1 MTFLYEKLDSAREWD
16 RIKLVPGY
24 VLDNLNSKMPIRP
37 YQKEALENFI
47 TYFENPRLRNKPSQ
61 TLFHMATG
69 SGKTYIMAA
78 LVIYLYK
85 QGYRNFIFFVN
96 LGNIVEKTKLNFLDA
111 VSSKYLFSN
120 DIVIDGEHV
129 KINEVSN
136 FQGVDDKSINICFST
151 IQGLHADMWTAKEN
165 AMTYDDFESQKVVLI
180 SDEAHHIN
188 ADTKKLNKEEAEN
201 YHSWEE
207 TVKRIFY
214 ASPDNV
220 MLEFTATC
228 DLQNTLIRNEYESK
242 IIYDYPLR
250 KFRKDLYSKEII
262 SLRTD
267 LTIMQRALQG
277 IILSQYRLKIFKDN
291 RLDIKPVILFKASK
305 IEESKQRMA
314 EFIEMIR
321 NLSAHHIEAVAE
333 LNNDELMAKAYKYFS
348 SNGFSYDM
356 LVAELKEAF
365 SEEHCVSVND
375 NAEAEQKQL
384 LLNSLEDKDNP
395 YRAIFEVKKLDEGWD
410 VLNLFDI
417 VRLYETRQS
426 GGKTIS
432 KTTVAEAQ
440 LIGRGARYC
449 PFSVDDQ
456 NKYKRKYDADLNN
469 PLRICETLVYH
480 CQNDSRYIA
489 ELHQALREIG
499 VEPEMLKRRY
509 VLKDS
514 FKNSSVYKS
523 FMYVNRRVEVSRNNV
538 YELQPSIRNTVY
550 TLRTETGESG
560 ENIILE
566 DDNTFSDAKVTL
578 NSYETSIGEIAEL
591 NYAVVNK
598 ALGMYPALKFNV
610 LHKYF
615 PHLESTREFITSKKY
630 LSPIRI
636 NIRSRFSEPP
646 MRLLTLAVHKVL
658 AAVAENLAKTEI
670 SYIGTKEFHAVPV
683 SKVFKDKEVGF
694 EKEVRGG
701 QGVSQNDPTVEKD
714 IRMDLSSMDWY
725 AFNDNY
731 GTSEEKALVAFIK
744 DYMGKINE
752 TYAKAYLVR
761 NERHFPIY
769 TFEAGERF
777 EPDFVLFLQKGEKDR
792 VEQMQVFIE
801 PKGKQ
806 LIAGD
811 KWKENFLLQIKQ
823 EASVVKALVDDR
835 KYTVWGLHF
844 FNREERDSEFR
855 NDFEEIVMQ

>member
-16 RIKLVPGY
+16 RIKPVPGY
-24 VLDNLNSKMPIRP
+24 VLDNLNPKMPIRP

-111 VSSKYLFSN
+111 ASSKYLFSN

-136 FQGVDDKSINICFST
+136 FQGIDDKSINICFST

-165 AMTYDDFESQKVVLI
+165 AMTYADFESQKVVLI

-207 TVKRIFY
+207 TVKRIFH

-228 DLQNTLIRNEYESK
+228 DLQNPLIRNEYESK

-365 SEEHCVSVND
+365 SEEHCVSVN
-375 NAEAEQKQL
+375 N
-384 LLNSLEDKDNP
+384 
-395 YRAIFEVKKLDEGWD
+395 KL
-410 VLNLFDI
+410 FF
-417 VRLYETRQS
+417 T
-426 GGKTIS
+426 
-432 KTTVAEAQ
+432 
-440 LIGRGARYC
+440 
-449 PFSVDDQ
+449 
-456 NKYKRKYDADLNN
+456 
-469 PLRICETLVYH
+469 
-480 CQNDSRYIA
+480 
-489 ELHQALREIG
+489 
-499 VEPEMLKRRY
+499 
-509 VLKDS
+509 
-514 FKNSSVYKS
+514 
-523 FMYVNRRVEVSRNNV
+523 
-538 YELQPSIRNTVY
+538 
-550 TLRTETGESG
+550 
-560 ENIILE
+560 
-566 DDNTFSDAKVTL
+566 
-578 NSYETSIGEIAEL
+578 
-591 NYAVVNK
+591 K
-598 ALGMYPALKFNV
+598 A
-610 LHKYF
+610 
-615 PHLESTREFITSKKY
+615 
-630 LSPIRI
+630 
-636 NIRSRFSEPP
+636 
-646 MRLLTLAVHKVL
+646 
-658 AAVAENLAKTEI
+658 
-670 SYIGTKEFHAVPV
+670 
-683 SKVFKDKEVGF
+683 
-694 EKEVRGG
+694 
-701 QGVSQNDPTVEKD
+701 
-714 IRMDLSSMDWY
+714 
-725 AFNDNY
+725 
-731 GTSEEKALVAFIK
+731 
-744 DYMGKINE
+744 
-752 TYAKAYLVR
+752 
-761 NERHFPIY
+761 
-769 TFEAGERF
+769 
-777 EPDFVLFLQKGEKDR
+777 
-792 VEQMQVFIE
+792 
-801 PKGKQ
+801 
-806 LIAGD
+806 
-811 KWKENFLLQIKQ
+811 
-823 EASVVKALVDDR
+823 
-835 KYTVWGLHF
+835 
-844 FNREERDSEFR
+844 
-855 NDFEEIVMQ
+855 

>member
-1 MTFLYEKLDSAREWD
+1 MTFLYEKFDSAREWD
-16 RIKLVPGY
+16 RIKPVPGY
-24 VLDNLNSKMPIRP
+24 VLDNLNPKMPIRP

-111 VSSKYLFSN
+111 ASSKYLFSN

-207 TVKRIFY
+207 TVKRIFH

-228 DLQNTLIRNEYESK
+228 DLQNPLIRNEYESK

-499 VEPEMLKRRY
+499 VEPKCSGVVMSSKT
-509 VLKDS
+509 VLKIP
-514 FKNSSVYKS
+514 VY
-523 FMYVNRRVEVSRNNV
+523 
-538 YELQPSIRNTVY
+538 I
-550 TLRTETGESG
+550 
-560 ENIILE
+560 
-566 DDNTFSDAKVTL
+566 
-578 NSYETSIGEIAEL
+578 
-591 NYAVVNK
+591 K
-598 ALGMYPALKFNV
+598 ALC
-610 LHKYF
+610 
-615 PHLESTREFITSKKY
+615 T
-630 LSPIRI
+630 
-636 NIRSRFSEPP
+636 
-646 MRLLTLAVHKVL
+646 LT
-658 AAVAENLAKTEI
+658 
-670 SYIGTKEFHAVPV
+670 
-683 SKVFKDKEVGF
+683 
-694 EKEVRGG
+694 
-701 QGVSQNDPTVEKD
+701 GV
-714 IRMDLSSMDWY
+714 
-725 AFNDNY
+725 
-731 GTSEEKALVAFIK
+731 
-744 DYMGKINE
+744 
-752 TYAKAYLVR
+752 
-761 NERHFPIY
+761 
-769 TFEAGERF
+769 
-777 EPDFVLFLQKGEKDR
+777 
-792 VEQMQVFIE
+792 
-801 PKGKQ
+801 
-806 LIAGD
+806 
-811 KWKENFLLQIKQ
+811 
-823 EASVVKALVDDR
+823 
-835 KYTVWGLHF
+835 
-844 FNREERDSEFR
+844 
-855 NDFEEIVMQ
+855 

>member
-16 RIKLVPGY
+16 RIKPVPGY
-24 VLDNLNSKMPIRP
+24 VLDNLNPKMPIRP

-111 VSSKYLFSN
+111 ASSKYLFSN
-120 DIVIDGEHV
+120 DIVINGEHV

-207 TVKRIFY
+207 TVKRIFH

-228 DLQNTLIRNEYESK
+228 DLQNPLIRNEYESK

-250 KFRKDLYSKEII
+250 KFRKDIYSKEII

-538 YELQPSIRNTVY
+538 YELQPSVRNTVY
-550 TLRTETGESG
+550 SLRAETGESG

-566 DDNTFSDAKVTL
+566 DDNTTSDAKVEL
-578 NSYETSIGEIAEL
+578 YLYETSIRQIATI
-591 NYAVVNK
+591 NYAIVNK
-598 ALGMYPALKFNV
+598 DLGMYPALKFNI

-615 PHLESTREFITSKKY
+615 PHLETTREFITSEKY
-630 LSPIRI
+630 LGSIKI
-636 NIRSRFSEPP
+636 NIKSRFSEPP
-646 MRLLTLAVHKVL
+646 LRLLTLAVHKVL
-658 AAVAENLAKTEI
+658 NAVADTLAKTEI
-670 SYIGTKEFHAVPV
+670 SYMGTKDFHAVPV
-683 SKVFKDKEVGF
+683 EKIFKDKEVGF
-694 EKEVRGG
+694 EREVSGG
-701 QGVSQNDPTVEKD
+701 QGVSQNDPSVAND
-714 IRMDLSSMDWY
+714 IRMDLSRMDWY

-731 GTSEEKALVAFIK
+731 STSEEKALVAFIK
-744 DYMGKINE
+744 DYMEKINE
-752 TYAKAYLVR
+752 KYAKAYLVR

-769 TFEAGERF
+769 SFEAGERF
-777 EPDFVLFLQKGEKDR
+777 EPDFVLFLQKGEKDSI
-792 VEQMQVFIE
+792 EQMQIFIE
-801 PKGKQ
+801 PKGEQ
-806 LIAGD
+806 LLAGD
-811 KWKENFLLQIKQ
+811 KWKEDFLLQIKQ

-844 FNREERDSEFR
+844 FNREKRDSEFR
-855 NDFEEIVMQ
+855 DDFKELL

>member
-16 RIKLVPGY
+16 RIKPVPGY

-165 AMTYDDFESQKVVLI
+165 SMTYDDFESQKVVLI

-228 DLQNTLIRNEYESK
+228 DLQNPLIRNEYESK

-499 VEPEMLKRRY
+499 VELEMLKRRY

-578 NSYETSIGEIAEL
+578 NSYETSIGYNIPIT
-591 NYAVVNK
+591 VD
-598 ALGMYPALKFNV
+598 
-610 LHKYF
+610 
-615 PHLESTREFITSKKY
+615 TR
-630 LSPIRI
+630 
-636 NIRSRFSEPP
+636 N
-646 MRLLTLAVHKVL
+646 
-658 AAVAENLAKTEI
+658 
-670 SYIGTKEFHAVPV
+670 
-683 SKVFKDKEVGF
+683 
-694 EKEVRGG
+694 
-701 QGVSQNDPTVEKD
+701 
-714 IRMDLSSMDWY
+714 
-725 AFNDNY
+725 
-731 GTSEEKALVAFIK
+731 
-744 DYMGKINE
+744 
-752 TYAKAYLVR
+752 
-761 NERHFPIY
+761 
-769 TFEAGERF
+769 
-777 EPDFVLFLQKGEKDR
+777 
-792 VEQMQVFIE
+792 
-801 PKGKQ
+801 
-806 LIAGD
+806 
-811 KWKENFLLQIKQ
+811 
-823 EASVVKALVDDR
+823 SVVP
-835 KYTVWGLHF
+835 
-844 FNREERDSEFR
+844 
-855 NDFEEIVMQ
+855 II

>member
-16 RIKLVPGY
+16 RIKPVPGY

-165 AMTYDDFESQKVVLI
+165 SMTYDDFESQKVVLI

-228 DLQNTLIRNEYESK
+228 DLQNPLIRNEYESK

-321 NLSAHHIEAVAE
+321 NLSAHHIEAVADV
-333 LNNDELMAKAYKYFS
+333 NNDELMAKAYKYFS

-499 VEPEMLKRRY
+499 VELEMLKRRY

-578 NSYETSIGEIAEL
+578 NSYETSIGYNIPIT
-591 NYAVVNK
+591 VD
-598 ALGMYPALKFNV
+598 
-610 LHKYF
+610 
-615 PHLESTREFITSKKY
+615 TR
-630 LSPIRI
+630 
-636 NIRSRFSEPP
+636 N
-646 MRLLTLAVHKVL
+646 
-658 AAVAENLAKTEI
+658 
-670 SYIGTKEFHAVPV
+670 
-683 SKVFKDKEVGF
+683 
-694 EKEVRGG
+694 
-701 QGVSQNDPTVEKD
+701 
-714 IRMDLSSMDWY
+714 
-725 AFNDNY
+725 
-731 GTSEEKALVAFIK
+731 
-744 DYMGKINE
+744 
-752 TYAKAYLVR
+752 
-761 NERHFPIY
+761 
-769 TFEAGERF
+769 
-777 EPDFVLFLQKGEKDR
+777 
-792 VEQMQVFIE
+792 
-801 PKGKQ
+801 
-806 LIAGD
+806 
-811 KWKENFLLQIKQ
+811 
-823 EASVVKALVDDR
+823 SVVP
-835 KYTVWGLHF
+835 
-844 FNREERDSEFR
+844 
-855 NDFEEIVMQ
+855 II